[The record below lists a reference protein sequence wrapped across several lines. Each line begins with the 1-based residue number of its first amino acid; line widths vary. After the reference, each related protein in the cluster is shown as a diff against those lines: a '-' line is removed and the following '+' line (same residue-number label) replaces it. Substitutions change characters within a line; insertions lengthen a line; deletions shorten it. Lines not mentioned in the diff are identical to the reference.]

1 MSSTHGGQ
9 SSTHL
14 GSIAIL
20 YGSQAGFTA
29 SFAKRLHG
37 LLARALGADVSVHAM
52 DRFAFD
58 ALPACETV
66 VLLTSTWES
75 DAGLMPQ
82 NAVRFW
88 AWLRAQPLAGLGSL
102 LARAR
107 FAVCGFGSQ
116 KYRYYCGFAVQ
127 LHEAFLRLGAAP
139 LVDLAR
145 IDVDTPDRGRGGPHP
160 RALVLHND
168 GRYAFSDRD
177 HDHAAHVAA
186 GVDGRS
192 VLGEL
197 AGCPLPFPPDSP
209 LRLRVRYE
217 DRALTVDYSTDEQEQ
232 GQEQQQQQERK
243 WTRCCVVPRI
253 TLPVGYHFGFSAAN
267 DQQYENQDLLD
278 VIVRDLRDTAWSLPV
293 SSTESSS
300 GATTAATTQQQT
312 ETTAVSDVA
321 LLERKLEELQR
332 AVDALGAAVAA
343 HARAEPELAT
353 PELVRRVG
361 DARFQLEQA
370 ANGLARQQSMLEVV
384 AQNADGTAA
393 LLAGADAD
401 LAAAERLQ
409 STARAVLREQEGA
422 ARTRT
427 RATYGS
433 LIAVLLASLALAA
446 FQYWRLQHV
455 EKSHSV
461 RF

>member
-1 MSSTHGGQ
+1 MIILAACALAAAATEEGTTTTTTLETDNFGPRGWTLVGAAEGTSTHARLVPAARGARGGVW
-9 SSTHL
+9 L
-14 GSIAIL
+14 
-20 YGSQAGFTA
+20 
-29 SFAKRLHG
+29 
-37 LLARALGADVSVHAM
+37 
-52 DRFAFD
+52 D
-58 ALPACETV
+58 A
-66 VLLTSTWES
+66 
-75 DAGLMPQ
+75 
-82 NAVRFW
+82 AVRFMDW
-88 AWLRAQPLAGLGSL
+88 EVEFGVRTGGGTGRGEGLAFWYADQPGRTGALFGAEPLFRGI
-102 LARAR
+102 
-107 FAVCGFGSQ
+107 AV
-116 KYRYYCGFAVQ
+116 A
-127 LHEAFLRLGAAP
+127 L
-139 LVDLAR
+139 
-145 IDVDTPDRGRGGPHP
+145 DTPDRGRGGPHP